1 MMSDTQVLFL
11 AVCGCVAIFYGVFL
25 FGLAMK
31 ARQ

>member
-1 MMSDTQVLFL
+1 MTSDTQLLFL

-31 ARQ
+31 VRR